1 MSDSKGF
8 TFDFGKSD
16 LPPAPPPPATAAEA
30 AGLPP
35 PAPVP
40 AEEVDKLSDGLS
52 HLTTGGSK
60 SSADDKAGT
69 VADGGA
75 RGNAGEGTAEG
86 GSEEPAE
93 AGNGSGDGDGDGED
107 DGNESS
113 SSSDVQDMPCQMAR
127 RVEYLESKHEL
138 KQAIVEDYKK
148 ERAELEKR
156 FRGRFED
163 LWKIRKE
170 VINGD
175 RDIEIDE
182 NHVKKGGVITDEE
195 KVSERDPSFG
205 PLLRLLPRAS
215 FLPATALTA
224 VATAFA
230 PARRQHLGGPHSW
243 HPSVLGLLRFPAPDS
258 CRYSL

>member
-1 MSDSKGF
+1 M
-8 TFDFGKSD
+8 
-16 LPPAPPPPATAAEA
+16 
-30 AGLPP
+30 PP

-69 VADGGA
+69 VADGGSG
-75 RGNAGEGTAEG
+75 GNAGEGTAEG
-86 GSEEPAE
+86 GIEEPAE

-215 FLPATALTA
+215 FLPAAALTA

-230 PARRQHLGGPHSW
+230 PARR
-243 HPSVLGLLRFPAPDS
+243 
-258 CRYSL
+258 